1 MASVLHEV
9 QLNLVDQGICQHI
22 LQTLKPELQNLTVVC
37 AGPERG
43 GKDAC
48 QVLSQPPS
56 TIFLKRSCQPRYF
69 GAQFRKQYFP

>member
-9 QLNLVDQGICQHI
+9 QLNLVDPAICEHI
-22 LQTLKPELQNLTVVC
+22 LQTIRPGLQNLTVLC

-48 QVLSQPPS
+48 QVLTQPQL
-56 TIFLKRSCQPRYF
+56 TTF
-69 GAQFRKQYFP
+69 

>member
-9 QLNLVDQGICQHI
+9 QLSLVDPAICKHI
-22 LQTLKPELQNLTVVC
+22 LQTLRPGLQNLTVLC

-48 QVLSQPPS
+48 QVLTQPPLP
-56 TIFLKRSCQPRYF
+56 IFLKELF
-69 GAQFRKQYFP
+69 GKKIFS